1 MKNLISRL
9 FLFLNVLPWTKPIA
23 IIYGTVGLVIFIGA
37 WTTGVDI
44 PPNATQ
50 FGIWF
55 GGAVF
60 ALATGK
66 SVYEGKRKR
75 CESEE
80 QHLEKSEGEPL

>member
-23 IIYGTVGLVIFIGA
+23 IIYGAVGLVIFIGA

-80 QHLEKSEGEPL
+80 HLEKSEGEPL